1 MTAAKWILHSPKQ
14 TGAPQLQLLTPL
26 ADGRQQLLWQY
37 ELPQAEDEVVLSAF
51 YSDSEFVVATCSGQ
65 IYTGDIETGPR
76 LMVNLPNVGIY
87 GHGWLDNRA
96 GSHFKLNFYGWS

>member
-14 TGAPQLQLLTPL
+14 AGAPQLQLLTPL

-51 YSDSEFVVATCSGQ
+51 FNKQCSNFFELLFYTLCQ
-65 IYTGDIETGPR
+65 IDLLKMTWVY
-76 LMVNLPNVGIY
+76 LFL
-87 GHGWLDNRA
+87 
-96 GSHFKLNFYGWS
+96 S